1 MVLNK
6 KDDHFNLALRF
17 HQDKQKSDFDDLR
30 FVHHVFS
37 DVAVDDVD
45 ISTSF
50 AGYEFNKPFYIN
62 GMIGGTEKTKEYN
75 KRLAILARE
84 TNTFMATG
92 SLSVALTHKEA
103 IESFSIVRKLN
114 PNGIVFANLGAD
126 KSLEDAKRAV
136 DILKADGLQLHLNV
150 CQELVMPEGDR
161 DFSFW
166 LDNIE
171 NIVNNLGVPVVLK
184 EVGFGM
190 SDDAIGE
197 MIKRGVKTIDIAG
210 NGGTDFARI
219 ENFRRKRKRYNFL
232 EGYGN
237 STVNSLLEA
246 REYIEQVE
254 ILSSGGIR
262 NSMDIVK
269 SLALGAKS
277 VGMAARMLNLVYT
290 TRMEKAIEEVISWEH
305 EIKSIMALLRSK
317 DIVSLKKTDIV
328 LKADVSDWANARG
341 IDIRDYGRR
350 SQR

>member
-1 MVLNK
+1 MELNK
-6 KDDHFNLALRF
+6 KDQHFNLAMKF
-17 HQDKQKSDFDDLR
+17 HKEEQKSDFDDLS
-30 FVHHVFS
+30 FIHHVFT
-37 DVAVDDVD
+37 DVKVEDVD

-50 AGYEFNKPFYIN
+50 AGYEFDKPFYIN

-92 SLSVALTHKEA
+92 SLSIALTHEEA

-114 PNGIVFANLGAD
+114 PIGIVFANLGAD
-126 KSLEDAKRAV
+126 KTLEDAKRAV
-136 DILKADGLQLHLNV
+136 DILDADGLQLHLNV
-150 CQELVMPEGDR
+150 CQELVMQEGDR

-190 SDDAIGE
+190 SDRAIGE
-197 MIKRGVKTIDIAG
+197 MIKRGVKTIDVAG

-219 ENFRRKRKRYNFL
+219 ENFRRKRKRYSFL
-232 EGYGN
+232 ESYGN

-246 REYIEQVE
+246 RDFVDDYE

-269 SLALGAKS
+269 SLSLGAKS

-290 TRMEKAIEEVISWEH
+290 NRMDKAIEEVIEWER
-305 EIKSIMALLRSK
+305 EIKSIMTLLRAK
-317 DIVSLKKTDIV
+317 DIESLKKTDIV
-328 LKADVSDWANARG
+328 LKADVLNWANARG
-341 IDIRDYGRR
+341 IDIRDLARR
-350 SQR
+350 SEK